1 MEVLQIF
8 TPSTRR
14 ITFVNLNK
22 FVQNLLSTFCA
33 NYLNPKPQ
41 CMNRNI
47 LKYMLWFLFHM
58 F

>member
-1 MEVLQIF
+1 MEVLQNF

-47 LKYMLWFLFHM
+47 LKYML
-58 F
+58 

>member
-1 MEVLQIF
+1 MFFVDFEVDMEVLQNF

-33 NYLNPKPQ
+33 NYPNF
-41 CMNRNI
+41 NHNA
-47 LKYMLWFLFHM
+47 
-58 F
+58 